1 MDSLPIALIRSDR
14 LMARDAYSA
23 RPDAPV
29 VPHVERVRPVRRTRS
44 ATAAVLYRL
53 ADLMAPA
60 RPASGHRTL
69 G

>member
-1 MDSLPIALIRSDR
+1 MDSLPIALIMSDR

-29 VPHVERVRPVRRTRS
+29 VPHVERARPVRRTRS
-44 ATAAVLYRL
+44 AAAAALYRL
-53 ADLMAPA
+53 ADLLAPA
-60 RPASGHRTL
+60 RPASGNRSL